1 MRKSISRFISVF
13 LLLSVIFTNQA
24 IALELTQDNPATII
38 SAKSEDMSI
47 YGLRLGMTHEQAW
60 SILKESNLIVGEID
74 DANPSRIYVCKRN
87 NDGSI
92 GDSVLYLIWN
102 KNQENLN
109 EIVIYQNFRANLTS
123 NFQLL
128 LTFEA
133 LDNSSKFKKQF
144 IGYESRKKTELDIPS
159 IKLKTIAYIYE
170 KIGLTVTHYHSSDE
184 EKVYFSIIES
194 KP

>member
-1 MRKSISRFISVF
+1 M
-13 LLLSVIFTNQA
+13 
-24 IALELTQDNPATII
+24 ALELTQDNPATII

-60 SILKESNLIVGEID
+60 SLLRENNLLVGEID
-74 DANPSRIYVCKRN
+74 DANPSRIHVYKRN

-92 GDSVLYLIWN
+92 GDEVLYLIWN

-109 EIVIYQNFRANLTS
+109 EIVIFQDSKANLTS
-123 NFQLL
+123 NFQRL

-144 IGYESRKKTELDIPS
+144 IGYESRKETKLDIPL

-170 KIGLTVTHYHSSDE
+170 KIGLTVIHYHSSDE
-184 EKVYFSIIES
+184 EMVYFSIIES